1 MIRRPP
7 RSTRTDTLCP
17 YTTLFRSKADCI
29 FCLVRTDKPNKY
41 QGITFMLFDMESPGV
56 TTKPIL
62 LISGNSPFCETF
74 FDDVA
79 VPKTQ
84 FVGEINRGW
93 DVAKYLLGHER
104 EMISGGGAGGD
115 MVSIGA
121 LFARSEEHKSELQSL
136 MR

>member
-1 MIRRPP
+1 
-7 RSTRTDTLCP
+7 
-17 YTTLFRSKADCI
+17 
-29 FCLVRTDKPNKY
+29 
-41 QGITFMLFDMESPGV
+41 MESKGV
-56 TTKPIL
+56 STKPIL

-84 FVGEINRGW
+84 FVGAVNRGW

-115 MVSIGA
+115 MASIGA
-121 LFARSEEHKSELQSL
+121 LFAKSLGKTDRGELRSEERRVGKECVSTCRSRWSPYH
-136 MR
+136 

>member
-1 MIRRPP
+1 
-7 RSTRTDTLCP
+7 
-17 YTTLFRSKADCI
+17 
-29 FCLVRTDKPNKY
+29 
-41 QGITFMLFDMESPGV
+41 MESPGV

-93 DVAKYLLGHER
+93 DVANYLLGHER
-104 EMISGGGAGGD
+104 EMISGGAAGGD

-121 LFARSEEHKSELQSL
+121 LFAKSLGKNDHGELDEPNLPAEMAASYVDVFAFRAMGEGFTAML
-136 MR
+136 

>member
-1 MIRRPP
+1 
-7 RSTRTDTLCP
+7 
-17 YTTLFRSKADCI
+17 
-29 FCLVRTDKPNKY
+29 
-41 QGITFMLFDMESPGV
+41 MLFDMASKGV

-74 FDDVA
+74 LDDVE

-84 FVGEINRGW
+84 FIGEINRGW

-115 MVSIGA
+115 MVSIGGA
-121 LFARSEEHKSELQSL
+121 FAKAFGKNAAGELADPLPRSEERGGGTEWVSAV
-136 MR
+136 